1 MGAGDEVGGGGITFW
16 GGGVDWKKVMSGKV
30 AGSLVGKKLSLKV
43 CVSGTIECPAG
54 VESKLFLI
62 LSKVIISV

>member
-43 CVSGTIECPAG
+43 CGDLQFLL
-54 VESKLFLI
+54 VEPLNVLLVWNLNFS
-62 LSKVIISV
+62 